1 LITSGMILR
10 RLFLT
15 NFRQYEKLDI
25 TFRDGI
31 TGIVGQ
37 NGSGKTTIL
46 EAVLWCLFG
55 NRAARTS
62 KEGIRRQSTSPADPC
77 RVELSFE
84 IRETEYLLKRSLTGK
99 SNRSE
104 ARLTRQ
110 GSLDAVSTREVD
122 DYVVKLIGLDL
133 KAFLS
138 SFFARQKE
146 LNALTDA
153 RPADRKDHLAKM
165 LGVGRLDDAIQ
176 LLKEDIKSVRQGI
189 GILSGLQ
196 VDPAV
201 ITDELSAK
209 QLEIEGLEKSKA
221 DKNENLTR
229 VEAEIQKKNKDLEDI
244 RAKELENNKLEKQA
258 SAGAAQQKAK
268 TGEIDRLTAELAE
281 LDQLKGRL
289 EILRGRVGGIDELR
303 EKVTEL
309 QKAENL
315 SREKSRLEIELKR
328 LSDLAET
335 HLTEKQEIQKSI
347 AELEKA
353 LEAKKSLIENRSEK
367 EAGLERYRNEYREI
381 TAELRV
387 ITRDLEKLE
396 KQKSE
401 IQNLG
406 PDAVCEFCL
415 RPFGEEFETIEEH
428 FDRELFSLGQR
439 AEPMKARL
447 AEVDKGGKT
456 LSSQL
461 EQARNQLEKLNK
473 IERDLASSRTSL
485 KATET
490 GIGESEA
497 GKREIEK
504 RLAEI
509 GEVAFDRDKL
519 AKLENELKLKQ
530 KEREEYI
537 RLAERLA
544 RRGTIEADQNR
555 LKEELSAIENQLNE
569 FKAEIKALGFDRQ
582 VYQQAQAELDKI
594 RSHIADIKVEIERLE
609 GRIALLESEVKSL
622 RQRLDDYEKSKKEI
636 SRLREELT
644 VLERLSILLAEFRVY
659 LIGRIRPALS
669 KQTSQLFYE
678 MTGGRY
684 QEVELDED
692 YNLRLYDNGEKFSV
706 VRFSGGEI
714 DLVNLCFRL
723 AISLEMAAAAG
734 IDRSF
739 IILDEIFGSQDIER
753 QQLIIEGLNRLKNRF
768 QQIILISHIEE
779 VKGMAEHVISVE
791 RDCSGI
797 SRAIVS
803 GGE

>member
-1 LITSGMILR
+1 MILR

-31 TGIVGQ
+31 TGIVGR

-62 KEGIRRQSTSPADPC
+62 KEGIRRQSVSVADPC
-77 RVELSFE
+77 LVELSFG
-84 IRETEYLLKRSLTGK
+84 IGETEYLLKRSLTGK

-165 LGVGRLDDAIQ
+165 LGVGRLDDTIQ
-176 LLKEDIKSVRQGI
+176 LLKEDIKSVRQRI
-189 GILSGLQ
+189 GILNGLQ
-196 VDPAV
+196 IDPAV

-209 QLEIEGLEKSKA
+209 RSEIESLGKSKA
-221 DKNENLTR
+221 GQNENLTR
-229 VEAEIQKKNKDLEDI
+229 IEAEIQRKNKDLEEL
-244 RAKELENNKLEKQA
+244 RAKELENNRLEKKV
-258 SAGAAQQKAK
+258 SAGAAQQEAK

-281 LDQLKGRL
+281 LDQLTGRL
-289 EILRGRVGGIDELR
+289 EILRDRIRGIDELK
-303 EKVTEL
+303 EGVSKL

-315 SREKSRLEIELKR
+315 SREKTRLENELKR

-335 HLTEKQEIQKSI
+335 RLTEKQEIQKQI
-347 AELEKA
+347 AEMEKV
-353 LEAKKSLIENRSEK
+353 LEAKKGLIENRSEK
-367 EAGLERYRNEYREI
+367 ETGLERYRNEYREI

-447 AEVDKGGKT
+447 VEVDKDGKM
-456 LSSQL
+456 LNGQL
-461 EQARNQLEKLNK
+461 EHIKNQLEKLDRL
-473 IERDLASSRTSL
+473 ERDLASSRTSL
-485 KATET
+485 KAVEA
-490 GIGESEA
+490 GIGESET
-497 GKREIEK
+497 GKGEIGK

-509 GEVAFDRDKL
+509 GEVVFDPDKL
-519 AKLENELKLKQ
+519 SKMENELRLKQ

-544 RRGTIEADQNR
+544 RRGTLEAD
-555 LKEELSAIENQLNE
+555 LDSAKEDLGRIETGLNE
-569 FKAEIKALGFDRQ
+569 LKAEIKAIGFDRQ
-582 VYQQAQAELDKI
+582 VFQQAQAEMDKI
-594 RSHIADIKVEIERLE
+594 RSRVADIKVGIERVE
-609 GRIALLESEVKSL
+609 GRIALLESEIKSL
-622 RQRLDDYEKSKKEI
+622 RQKLDDYEKSKKEI

-644 VLERLSILLAEFRVY
+644 SLERLSILFAEFRVY

-779 VKGMAEHVISVE
+779 VKGMTEHVISVE
-791 RDCSGI
+791 RDSSGI
-797 SRAIVS
+797 SRAIAS